1 MPGEAGESFSIKG
14 PRGITAMIL
23 IGLAGGGIGATG
35 VGIAGGRDAT
45 EPPLP
50 FLSRAEI
57 ETIAAQKADRAEERA
72 KAVAVTESGAALAT
86 AKEGCERRLAEEM
99 AKITRKLEKLDDI
112 ATDVAVLRGA
122 MRIKK

>member
-1 MPGEAGESFSIKG
+1 MPSESGESFAIKG
-14 PRGITAMIL
+14 PKGITAMVL
-23 IGLAGGGIGATG
+23 VALGGGGLGAAG
-35 VGIAGGRDAT
+35 VSSATGRDAT
-45 EPPLP
+45 ESPLP
-50 FLSRAEI
+50 YLSRTEI
-57 ETIAAQKADRAEERA
+57 ETIAGQKADRAEERA